1 MKPPLSLRSRGRLL
15 QEASLSPL
23 LNIANV
29 DARQPENTNWR
40 PALTKKMRCPILRSV
55 GIREFIDSNPNQSV
69 WALVPKTFHRQDV
82 RTFKRFICLL
92 RPSWLALNDSAL
104 SLALC
109 QPAEGRVAAATGAH
123 EQARACVKQRLA
135 RVKPGPHS
143 LKRGPRLAARRAP
156 HVPSSKSESAPE
168 PINVPV
174 EALGASESVVCRTR
188 QKQSC
193 GLLGVQRPGTHPQ
206 T

>member
-1 MKPPLSLRSRGRLL
+1 MKPPLSLRSRGRQL

-23 LNIANV
+23 LSIRNV
-29 DARQPENTNWR
+29 HSRQPENTNWR

-55 GIREFIDSNPNQSV
+55 VIREFIDSNPNQSV

-109 QPAEGRVAAATGAH
+109 QPAGGRVAAATGDH
-123 EQARACVKQRLA
+123 EQACACVKQRLA

-143 LKRGPRLAARRAP
+143 LKRAATRSTPGPAC
-156 HVPSSKSESAPE
+156 
-168 PINVPV
+168 PV
-174 EALGASESVVCRTR
+174 EQKRVRTGTDQCPGGGAWGFGIRSV
-188 QKQSC
+188 
-193 GLLGVQRPGTHPQ
+193 
-206 T
+206 